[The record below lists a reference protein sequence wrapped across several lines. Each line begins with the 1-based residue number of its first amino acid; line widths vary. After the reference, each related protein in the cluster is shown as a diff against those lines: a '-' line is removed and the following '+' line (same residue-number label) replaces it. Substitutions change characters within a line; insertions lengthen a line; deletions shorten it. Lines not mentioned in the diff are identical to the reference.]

1 MLLRKQVVEVK
12 KEETKCMFM
21 PYKHNAGQNQNI
33 NIAHIFCG
41 SVAKLKYLALTFMWK
56 FIANPIYGPRM
67 TIQF

>member
-1 MLLRKQVVEVK
+1 
-12 KEETKCMFM
+12 MFM